1 MNKLKGYLEK
11 KDNEIMGIASTDSK
25 DRHGEVIKQEG
36 WDLKQFKKN
45 PVILASHNS
54 FEFPIGK
61 ATNIKVSNG
70 KLIFT
75 AVFSEATQMAREAY
89 QLVKEG
95 ILNCFSVGF
104 IPKARDEKDESIIT
118 NAELLEISLVAIP
131 ANSEAVV
138 IAKSLTGNKFA
149 EELIV
154 KWVKDEKILK
164 GLEEKKIAKVELSD
178 GTKFEIKDFDKS
190 LASLVI
196 GNNEPARKEE
206 APSKEIRLLKMA
218 VANLQTVLCER
229 NKRKEGEK
237 K

>member
-25 DRHGEVIKQEG
+25 DRHGEVIQQEG
-36 WDLKQFKKN
+36 WDLKEFKKN
-45 PVILASHNS
+45 PVILASHDS
-54 FEFPIGK
+54 QSFPIGK

-164 GLEEKKIAKVELSD
+164 GLEEKKIAKV
-178 GTKFEIKDFDKS
+178 